1 MNVLIIFLLFFN
13 VLFYDAKASSL
24 KGKAIICEIED
35 EEQDIFSTWDYIFKD
50 DRQDHIIPNA
60 IKGNFTNS
68 DVYLD
73 QKTKEVEKGECMDGT
88 CEYYLADEKYVVLH
102 YKILSE
108 DHIERISRKGLR
120 WFIYNDSDNT
130 KDPVWVY
137 DETVTCQVVN
147 PKEAKKILNQK
158 EKKYKSIAEKRK
170 KKNI

>member
-13 VLFYDAKASSL
+13 VLFSNAKASSL

-68 DVYLD
+68 EVNLD
-73 QKTKEVEKGECMDGT
+73 EKANEVEKVKCMDGT
-88 CEYYLADEKYVVLH
+88 CEYYLADENYVDLH
-102 YKILSE
+102 FKIVE
-108 DHIERISRKGLR
+108 NYVERISRKGLR
-120 WFIYNDSDNT
+120 FFYNETGIYKNP
-130 KDPVWVY
+130 KWV
-137 DETVTCQVVN
+137 EFGTITCKVVS